1 MFNLAVAFAL
11 VTGTAAGL
19 LSLLTWEIF
28 RYSPLGR
35 VVFALSTV
43 MSLLILYHVL
53 LLVFQA
59 EPFVAEL
66 VRSVAYTGLVVFILL
81 MIRVQYRLH
90 VMAEPR

>member
-1 MFNLAVAFAL
+1 
-11 VTGTAAGL
+11 
-19 LSLLTWEIF
+19 
-28 RYSPLGR
+28 
-35 VVFALSTV
+35 